1 MISPV
6 EYFTKASSVYGNQVK
21 RPSSTNEV
29 VCYNCCGNGW
39 VPKTNDETTNCLQCG
54 GKGSFPFGQPKDGYF
69 RNMVPLWIDKNT
81 LRAFQLRIK
90 KDKNDQGYKTDMEN
104 QEYWKQVQ
112 KPGE

>member
-1 MISPV
+1 
-6 EYFTKASSVYGNQVK
+6 
-21 RPSSTNEV
+21 
-29 VCYNCCGNGW
+29 
-39 VPKTNDETTNCLQCG
+39 
-54 GKGSFPFGQPKDGYF
+54 
-69 RNMVPLWIDKNT
+69 MVPLWIDKNT